1 MLVTTARRRA
11 GRALAAGAGASLA
24 LALTAAPTTAAEP
37 EAPRITSAKNLDLG
51 SAGRVVVAGSTA
63 GGVDVVRF
71 LARADL
77 QSAPVLASL
86 PAGSPV
92 AAQDRAGRV
101 WVAYGAAPEDPAQ
114 PGGAQPARR
123 LSGDGRV
130 QLEVDLAGYQA
141 SDPDPFDLEGNP
153 GESNPYDVEALNDGS
168 ALVVDAAGND
178 LLRIDR
184 HGRVRTVACFPTQV
198 FSTEGAPS
206 DPAGPPLPPELPVEA
221 VPTGVSY
228 DPATGDAYVSELK
241 GFPFPVGGSR
251 VWRVDADG
259 HRQGCDGGD
268 PGVVVADG
276 LTAANDVTYSRQHL
290 LFVTQLH
297 DEGVL
302 ALEAG
307 FEDPA
312 SVQGTGSVVQIA
324 PDGTRT
330 SLGDGQLTA
339 PGSVAVDRARVYVV
353 DAHLFAP
360 SVRRIG

>member
-11 GRALAAGAGASLA
+11 GRALAAGAGAGLA
-24 LALTAAPTTAAEP
+24 LALTAAPTAAAEP
-37 EAPRITSAKNLDLG
+37 EAPRLLSAKNLDLG
-51 SAGRVVVAGSTA
+51 SAGRVVAAGSTV
-63 GGVDVVRF
+63 GGVDVVRL

-86 PAGSPV
+86 PAGSAV

-101 WVAYGAAPEDPAQ
+101 WVAYGAAPEDPAG
-114 PGGAQPARR
+114 PGPEPARR
-123 LSGDGRV
+123 LAPGGGV
-130 QLEVDLAGYQA
+130 ELEADLAGYQA
-141 SDPDPFDLEGNP
+141 ADPDPFDLEGNP

-184 HGRVRTVACFPTQV
+184 HGRVRTVACFPTEV
-198 FSTEGAPS
+198 FSTAGAPS

-251 VWRVDADG
+251 VWKVDADG

-268 PGVVVADG
+268 PGEVVADG

-307 FEDPA
+307 SEDPA
-312 SVQGTGSVVQIA
+312 SIRGTGSVVQIA
-324 PDGTRT
+324 PDGART
-330 SLGDGQLTA
+330 VLGDGELTA
-339 PGSVAVDRARVYVV
+339 PGSVAVDRSRVYVL